1 MNAVRSEWT
10 KLRTSPGIFWLAA
23 CVVVATAG
31 GSAFAAGVTTCAAS
45 RECTLDP
52 ARTSL
57 TGVYL
62 GQAVVAILGVL
73 VVGTEYSTGT
83 MRLTLAAV
91 PRRICVLAA
100 KAGVVVAIVGAV
112 GALSTILSL
121 LTGRWLLA
129 GSGLPPLDLDAGAV
143 LRAAT
148 GTVLYLVLV
157 ALLSLGIATV
167 VRDSATAIGT
177 VLALLY
183 VLPIVAQA
191 VSDDDLRRHLK
202 QAGPMTAGLSVQT
215 TRGLDELPIGPWQGL
230 AVVAGWAAGALVVA
244 AVLLTRRDA

>member
-1 MNAVRSEWT
+1 MNAVRAEWT
-10 KLRTSPGIFWLAA
+10 KLRTSPGTGWLAA
-23 CVVVATAG
+23 CVVLTTVG
-31 GSAFAAGVTTCAAS
+31 VSAFAAGVTTCAA
-45 RECTLDP
+45 RACALDP
-52 ARTSL
+52 ARVSL

-91 PRRICVLAA
+91 PRRTAVLAA
-100 KAGVVVAIVGAV
+100 KAGVLVAIVGALAV
-112 GALSTILSL
+112 PSTVLSL
-121 LTGRWLLA
+121 LAGRWLLP
-129 GSGLPPLDLDAGAV
+129 GSGLPPLHLDTAAV

-148 GTVLYLVLV
+148 GTVLYLVLI

-167 VRDSATAIGT
+167 VRDSATAIGA

-183 VLPIVAQA
+183 VFPIVAQA

-202 QAGPMTAGLSVQT
+202 QIGPMTAGLSAQAT
-215 TRGLDELPIGPWQGL
+215 SGLDDLAIGPWQGL
-230 AVVAGWAAGALVVA
+230 AVVAGWAAAALVAA
-244 AVLLTRRDA
+244 AVLLVRRDA